1 MLGKNR
7 DSLSIVA
14 AILEAV
20 NPEAS
25 KTRIMYQA
33 NLSFSV
39 LKKYLDGVICVGFV
53 RVEAS
58 KYKLTREGREFLRA
72 YRNFYDR
79 YRDAQKLLEAMEFEH
94 EKLSHVCK
102 KTVLTEPI

>member
-14 AILEAV
+14 AVLEAI
-20 NPEAS
+20 NPGTS

-33 NLSFSV
+33 NLSFTV
-39 LKKYLDGVICVGFV
+39 LKKYLDGVIQAGFV

-58 KYKLTREGREFLRA
+58 TYELTREGREFLRD
-72 YRNFYDR
+72 YRKFYER
-79 YRDAQKLLEAMEFEH
+79 YNDAQKLLEAAESEH
-94 EKLSHVCK
+94 DKLSHLCNK
-102 KTVLTEPI
+102 SVLTEPV